1 MESKPTNVEE
11 LLQKLKDYAD
21 VRIDL
26 FKLKGI
32 DKVSGFMSS
41 VVMMVSI
48 SIIFGTVFLCI
59 TIGLAL
65 WIGSLLSH
73 PYLGFFI
80 MGALYLI
87 IGLVL
92 YSNRS
97 KLIKEKVSNSLIK
110 ELID

>member
-1 MESKPTNVEE
+1 
-11 LLQKLKDYAD
+11 
-21 VRIDL
+21 
-26 FKLKGI
+26 
-32 DKVSGFMSS
+32 
-41 VVMMVSI
+41 
-48 SIIFGTVFLCI
+48 
-59 TIGLAL
+59 
-65 WIGSLLSH
+65 
-73 PYLGFFI
+73 LGFFI